1 MAKRCEEQQENSLHF
16 TSDVLLNTPSSI
28 LQRRKYMRNKVALLL
43 GLSLVLAFSI
53 ALMAADQ
60 HSGWI
65 TDTKCGANGAKAE
78 HAKCALKCAEG
89 GQKLVLY
96 SPSDKKTYALD
107 NQALAKEHIGHEVV
121 VEGAA
126 TGESIAVT
134 KIEEKK

>member
-1 MAKRCEEQQENSLHF
+1 
-16 TSDVLLNTPSSI
+16 
-28 LQRRKYMRNKVALLL
+28 MRNKVALLL

-53 ALMAADQ
+53 SLMADHHQ
-60 HSGWI
+60 HTGWI
-65 TDTKCGANGAKAE
+65 TDAKCGANGAKAE
-78 HAKCALKCAEG
+78 HAKCAVKCAEG

-96 SPSDKKTYALD
+96 SPSDKKTFALD

-126 TGESIAVT
+126 TGESIAVK